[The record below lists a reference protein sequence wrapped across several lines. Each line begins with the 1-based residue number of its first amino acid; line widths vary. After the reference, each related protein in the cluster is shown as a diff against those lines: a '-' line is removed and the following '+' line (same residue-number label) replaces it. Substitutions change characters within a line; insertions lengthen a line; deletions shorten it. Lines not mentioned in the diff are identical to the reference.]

1 MEMRNEVM
9 ETCGGKGLRWQGA
22 WLPGVLAPE
31 LNGKTE
37 LKNNELQ
44 RKGQTEVQGD
54 IIWTVCDFL

>member
-1 MEMRNEVM
+1 M

-22 WLPGVLAPE
+22 WLPGALAPE

-44 RKGQTEVQGD
+44 RKGQTEAQGD